1 MEKSRFTI
9 RFIILLASFPALMF
23 SELTRENKGTTDQKQ
38 TTVEKISQKN
48 DVAAISYHSPFM
60 QAIL

>member
-23 SELTRENKGTTDQKQ
+23 TELTRENKETTDQKQ
-38 TTVEKISQKN
+38 TAVEIVSKKS

>member
-9 RFIILLASFPALMF
+9 RFIILLASFPVLMF
-23 SELTRENKGTTDQKQ
+23 SELTRNDNGTDQKQ
-38 TTVEKISQKN
+38 TTVEKISKKN

>member
-23 SELTRENKGTTDQKQ
+23 SELTREEKGTTDQKQ
-38 TTVEKISQKN
+38 NTVEKISKKN
-48 DVAAISYHSPFM
+48 DVAANIYHSPFM

>member
-9 RFIILLASFPALMF
+9 RFIVLLASFPALMF
-23 SELTRENKGTTDQKQ
+23 SELTREDKGSTEQKQ
-38 TTVEKISQKN
+38 NTVKNISKKN
-48 DVAAISYHSPFM
+48 DVATISYHSPFM

>member
-9 RFIILLASFPALMF
+9 RFIILLASFPALLF
-23 SELTRENKGTTDQKQ
+23 SELTREDKGSTDQKQ
-38 TTVEKISQKN
+38 NTVENIAKKN